1 MEYKFSRCFCLQIPN
16 VEEAIEFYRTTMGLK
31 LVRRD
36 SEVIELGA
44 GEFRFFLD
52 QGTPLGPIME
62 YIVPDLQ
69 AAKEELLTKGCQVVS
84 WGGKGKPC
92 YLRDPF
98 GMVFNVFEEAFI
110 KSKI

>member
-1 MEYKFSRCFCLQIPN
+1 MKYKFSRCFCIQTPN

-36 SEVIELGA
+36 SEVIELAA

-52 QGTPLGPIME
+52 QGTPLGTIME
-62 YIVPDLQ
+62 YIVPNLE
-69 AAKEELLTKGCQVVS
+69 AAKEELLGAGCKVVS

-92 YLRDPF
+92 YMRDPF
-98 GMVFNVFEEAFI
+98 GMVFNLFEEP
-110 KSKI
+110 